1 MKIYKIIAY
10 LYLAFALVFAY
21 DTFVRFQS
29 GESYILSILLFA
41 AALFMFFFRLKNAK
55 KFENNQK

>member
-21 DTFVRFQS
+21 DTFVRFQN

>member
-21 DTFVRFQS
+21 DTVVRFQNS
-29 GESYILSILLFA
+29 ESYILSILLFA